1 MDTKEFLRL
10 RARLQN
16 LTQRIRRG
24 ENVNMVAYD
33 RLAQRAFRL
42 AQKISGRPSL
52 RNAINHAKNISAA
65 TRIQRAFRQ
74 KIRTNKQF
82 LEEYRKWKRSSN
94 VENGEIVN
102 NINTRRLTNYANKK
116 FGTENLNMARNMI
129 INNMHGP
136 AKKIQS
142 AFRKSRL
149 TNAQLVKLWNIQGQ
163 GRFVTN
169 SQALKMISRAKRIT
183 GKYNVEK
190 AIENIRSKRSSN
202 VKAVPAVTKIQSV
215 FRGYK
220 SRNIDPRKQ
229 FLISLSK
236 DGRFDYYVE
245 VLAKLEHKVD
255 TILNMVSQNIDPVSA
270 ITSIIGVCHYKPRPH
285 KVVQQV
291 SNVRKSL
298 PQLKKKTPREYLQNF
313 RKQFSYVAKEYA
325 KMNDR
330 NKKKYRDQLESEL
343 SGRPCLENLL
353 DSLTKALLIQE
364 FVWLGKSQYYQNN
377 PLRPNNVRYLGY
389 GPNLKINGVLRK
401 GIVNTAIQT
410 WQNSGNRPEN
420 WKNKNE
426 NARKNMFWK
435 MIKNLPLSMVYA
447 GNIVNGTPAL
457 YNENGK
463 KFKSSNLANQLTW
476 M

>member
-1 MDTKEFLRL
+1 MDTKEFLRM

-33 RLAQRAFRL
+33 RLAHRAFSL

-65 TRIQRAFRQ
+65 TRIQKAFRQ

-82 LEEYRKWKRSSN
+82 LDEYRKWKRSIN
-94 VENGEIVN
+94 VENGEIPNNVN
-102 NINTRRLTNYANKK
+102 IRRLTNYANRVY
-116 FGTENLNMARNMI
+116 GTENLNMARNMI
-129 INNMHGP
+129 INKMHGP

-149 TNAQLVKLWNIQGQ
+149 TNEGFLRLWNKRTLSNAQLQKMQS
-163 GRFVTN
+163 FVTR
-169 SQALKMISRAKRIT
+169 K
-183 GKYNVEK
+183 GKNYNTVKNELTNQRSKNKK
-190 AIENIRSKRSSN
+190 AI
-202 VKAVPAVTKIQSV
+202 PAVTKIQSV

-229 FLISLSK
+229 FLMSLSK

-255 TILNMVSQNIDPVSA
+255 TVLNMVRQNVDPVSA
-270 ITSIIGVCHYKPRPH
+270 ITGIIGVCHYKPRPH

-291 SNVRKSL
+291 SNVRKNL
-298 PQLKKKTPREYLQNF
+298 PMLKKKTPREYLQNF
-313 RKQFSYVAKEYA
+313 RKQFSFVAKEYA
-325 KMNDR
+325 KMSDR
-330 NKKKYRDQLESEL
+330 GKKGYRDRLESEL

-353 DSLTKALLIQE
+353 DSLAKALVKQD

-401 GIVNTAIQT
+401 GVINTAIQT

-420 WKNKNE
+420 WNNKNE

-435 MIKNLPLSMVYA
+435 MIKNLPLSMVYQ

-476 M
+476 MT

>member
-16 LTQRIRRG
+16 LTQRVRRG

-82 LEEYRKWKRSSN
+82 LEEYRKWKRSLNS
-94 VENGEIVN
+94 EEGEIPN
-102 NINTRRLTNYANKK
+102 NVNTRRLSNYANKVY
-116 FGTENLNMARNMI
+116 GTENLNLARNMI
-129 INNMHGP
+129 INKMHGP

-149 TNAQLVKLWNIQGQ
+149 TNEGYLKMWNKRTLSNAQLQKMQS
-163 GRFVTN
+163 FVNRKGGNYNKVRNTIL
-169 SQALKMISRAKRIT
+169 SQRI
-183 GKYNVEK
+183 KNK
-190 AIENIRSKRSSN
+190 
-202 VKAVPAVTKIQSV
+202 KAVPAVTKIQSV

-229 FLISLSK
+229 FLMSLSK

-255 TILNMVSQNIDPVSA
+255 TVLNMVRQNVDPVSA
-270 ITSIIGVCHYKPRPH
+270 ITGIIGVCHYKPGSYKTVRN
-285 KVVQQV
+285 VA
-291 SNVRKSL
+291 NVRKSL
-298 PQLKKKTPREYLQNF
+298 PLLKKKTPREYLQNF

-353 DSLTKALLIQE
+353 DSLTKALLIQD

-377 PLRPNNVRYLGY
+377 PLLPNNIRYLGY
-389 GPNLKINGVLRK
+389 GPNLKINGVQRK
-401 GIVNTAIQT
+401 GIVNTAVQT
-410 WQNSGNRPEN
+410 WKNSGNRPAN
-420 WKNKNE
+420 WTNKNV

-435 MIKNLPLSMVYA
+435 MMKNLPLAMVYQ

-463 KFKSSNLANQLTW
+463 KFKSSQLANTLEYI
-476 M
+476 